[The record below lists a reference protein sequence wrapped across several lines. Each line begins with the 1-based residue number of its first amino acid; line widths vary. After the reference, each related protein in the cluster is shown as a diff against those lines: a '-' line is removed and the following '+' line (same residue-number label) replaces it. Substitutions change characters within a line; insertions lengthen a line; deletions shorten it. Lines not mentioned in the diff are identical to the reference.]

1 MSHGRTR
8 RYRIVVGVDLT
19 EYSHIVIEHA
29 LDQAA
34 HHRSPE
40 LHFVHVKE
48 GRRHDVNTLGEY
60 LSAAVYP
67 SLQVFNEYGKD
78 WRARLHIRKGRPDE
92 QITMLAADILAD
104 MIVIG
109 DFGLHRKGMPKR
121 ILTHAICPTL
131 VVGMPKLLDATQC
144 GECSALREDSEGTR
158 WFCDDHRVKQNA
170 VSPMTTWSNGSLMQ

>member
-1 MSHGRTR
+1 MTHGKTR
-8 RYRIVVGVDLT
+8 RYRIVAGIDLT
-19 EYSHIVIEHA
+19 EYSHIVIDHA

-34 HHRSPE
+34 RHQSPE
-40 LHFVHVKE
+40 IHFVHVKE
-48 GRRHDVNTLGEY
+48 NRKHDINTLGEY

-67 SLQVFNEYGKD
+67 ALQVFNQYGTD
-78 WRARLHIRKGRPDE
+78 WRARLHVRVGRPDE

-121 ILTHAICPTL
+121 VLANAICPTL
-131 VVGMPKLLDATQC
+131 VVGMPKYLDTMQC

-158 WFCDDHRVKQNA
+158 WFCDDHRVKHNA